1 MAHAAIEVL
10 TGWSA
15 ADKRRLLEAVRKALC
30 VSLQVP
36 DDDPAVQIT
45 EHEPHSMIVPPR
57 HSNRYTM
64 VVVTMFKGRTEAT
77 KRKLYASLADELGQ
91 VGVPSGD
98 VQVIVH
104 EPPVGN
110 WSLNGIPATDA
121 DLGFNIN
128 I

>member
-1 MAHAAIEVL
+1 MALAAVEVL
-10 TGWSA
+10 AGWSA
-15 ADKRRLLEAVRKALC
+15 SDKRRLLEAVRKALC

-45 EHEPHSMIVPPR
+45 EHALDSMIVPPR
-57 HSNRYTM
+57 HSGRYTI

-77 KRKLYASLADELGQ
+77 KRRLYASLVDELGQ

-98 VQVIVH
+98 VQVMVH

-121 DLGFNIN
+121 DLGFAIN